1 MEAIHRNGSPNRK
14 TQLWRKRQ
22 VSRCCPAGAFSP
34 LAAFVSPCFRT
45 VFRRWY
51 AVPLGYPCR
60 RIMPDLVTV
69 ESPEKTRKIN
79 RILGSGYV
87 VRTIHRISRV
97 SERAWT
103 GVKLAFEF
111 LVLTAARSAEVRLAT
126 WKEIDLESLVWAI
139 PASRMKTAREHR
151 VPLCSRAVEVLQ
163 QARRLRADSTAA
175 APGGIVF
182 PSRRGKVLRDQSLF
196 RVDADAGHRGRA
208 PRLPVQL
215 PGLGLG
221 VYGPPAGGDRGRA
234 GARGAQPDRGGLRRG
249 RTCSSGG
256 AG

>member
-87 VRTIHRISRV
+87 VRASLEHVRDLPQPKRD
-97 SERAWT
+97 
-103 GVKLAFEF
+103 G
-111 LVLTAARSAEVRLAT
+111 RSPGKQR
-126 WKEIDLESLVWAI
+126 
-139 PASRMKTAREHR
+139 
-151 VPLCSRAVEVLQ
+151 Q
-163 QARRLRADSTAA
+163 QVGRGLDIV
-175 APGGIVF
+175 GGSD
-182 PSRRGKVLRDQSLF
+182 P
-196 RVDADAGHRGRA
+196 
-208 PRLPVQL
+208 
-215 PGLGLG
+215 
-221 VYGPPAGGDRGRA
+221 
-234 GARGAQPDRGGLRRG
+234 
-249 RTCSSGG
+249 TT
-256 AG
+256 